1 VDLRQLRERQELDNG
16 LGTLPETVAVPDVC
30 TVARRSRE
38 TCRRRPAVDSVRFF
52 ASTSYRRVPAAK
64 GTMIT
69 AEKRDL
75 DVAMTAPDD
84 DRKRTEQSYLRY
96 AGAGVEFFA
105 TIVVLT
111 LLGVWLDGRFGTAPV
126 LTIVLTFCG
135 FAAATWNLIRS
146 VLPPSRPP
154 HERDEKP

>member
-1 VDLRQLRERQELDNG
+1 M
-16 LGTLPETVAVPDVC
+16 
-30 TVARRSRE
+30 S
-38 TCRRRPAVDSVRFF
+38 
-52 ASTSYRRVPAAK
+52 AAK

-75 DVAMTAPDD
+75 DVAMTASDD

-105 TIVVLT
+105 TIIVLT

-126 LTIVLTFCG
+126 LTIVLTFFG

-154 HERDEKP
+154 HERDEQAMTPVAKRGARAVRGLHRPRGRHGRRLRHVRQRRGPRCGDRGRTRAS

>member
-1 VDLRQLRERQELDNG
+1 VDLRQLRERQELEHG
-16 LGTLPETVAVPDVC
+16 PGTTPAAVAVPGVC
-30 TVARRSRE
+30 MVARRSRE
-38 TCRRRPAVDSVRFF
+38 TCGREPGVGSVNFS
-52 ASTSYRRVPAAK
+52 ASTSYRRMAAAK

-75 DVAMTAPDD
+75 DVAMTASDD

-96 AGAGVEFFA
+96 AGSGVEFFA

-111 LLGVWLDGRFGTAPV
+111 LLGLWLDGRFGTAPV
-126 LTIVLTFCG
+126 LTIVFTFLG
-135 FAAATWNLIRS
+135 FAGATYNLIRS